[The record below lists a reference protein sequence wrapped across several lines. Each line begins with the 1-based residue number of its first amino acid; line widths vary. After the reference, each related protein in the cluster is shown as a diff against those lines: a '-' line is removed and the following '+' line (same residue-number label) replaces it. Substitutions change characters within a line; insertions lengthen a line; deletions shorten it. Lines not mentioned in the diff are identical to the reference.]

1 MAWVPKFLRGKVNYK
16 GRDVVTAVEFNNL
29 FNLLREQGDHNA
41 EGIEEL
47 FESYAEVANIKA
59 TVGNVYSVTGD
70 PEVDVTV
77 DLPNMTFSFGLPKG
91 EKGDRFAI
99 SKVYASIAA
108 MNADFSNTALKEG
121 DFVLINTGSV
131 EDADNAKLYV
141 KGFQQ
146 FEFLADLSG
155 ATGATGPQG
164 PQGEQGE
171 RGLDGEPG
179 EQGLPGVVTSLS
191 TGLFGMYVNEEGHLI
206 VTHNDNEPAP
216 PLSINEDG
224 KLIYTISE

>member
-16 GRDVVTAVEFNNL
+16 GKDVVTAVEFNNL

-47 FESYAEVANIKA
+47 FEKYLDVSNIEA
-59 TVGNVYSVTGD
+59 TVGNVYSVTGV
-70 PEVDVTV
+70 PEVGVVV

-91 EKGDRFAI
+91 DKGDRFSI

-108 MNADFSNTALKEG
+108 MNADYSNSALKEG

-131 EDADNAKLYV
+131 DDEDNAKLYV
-141 KGFQQ
+141 KGTQQ
-146 FEFLADLSG
+146 FEFLVDLSG
-155 ATGATGPQG
+155 AKGATGPQG
-164 PQGEQGE
+164 PQGDQGE
-171 RGLDGEPG
+171 RGLDGEQG
-179 EQGLPGVVTSLS
+179 EPGLPGVTTNLS
-191 TGLFGMYVNEEGHLI
+191 IGLFGMYVNEEGHLI

-224 KLIYTISE
+224 KLIYTID